1 MKTTV
6 TILKNRGS
14 IYNIIG
20 TIYKIEAPF
29 KKKNVGRNV
38 STIYENASTIYGKT
52 EGLNFGGNGTSY
64 RLRITFSLD
73 PSLLH

>member
-29 KKKNVGRNV
+29 EKKTK
-38 STIYENASTIYGKT
+38 AACT
-52 EGLNFGGNGTSY
+52 EM
-64 RLRITFSLD
+64 
-73 PSLLH
+73 